1 MKTKDKILKPE
12 KKILKLNK
20 ETHLDDFTDTLGL
33 VEEPLYQL

>member
-1 MKTKDKILKPE
+1 MK

-20 ETHLDDFTDTLGL
+20 ETHLDDFIDTLGL